1 MYNARGRHFQT
12 FSVLDSYLS
21 ALAIDA
27 TFDRSVPFV
36 VRSQKK
42 HILVSGDRGN
52 TRNSSLKLRCVV
64 QT

>member
-12 FSVLDSYLS
+12 FSALDSCLS

-36 VRSQKK
+36 VGRKK
-42 HILVSGDRGN
+42 HIFW
-52 TRNSSLKLRCVV
+52 
-64 QT
+64 